1 MQQIEFAFKV
11 VKHAK
16 SNAIAVAKNNAAIG
30 VGGGQTNRIWAAQQ
44 AIEHAGERVKGAV
57 LASDAFFPFSDCVEA
72 AAKAG
77 ITAIIQ
83 PGGSVRDQESIDA
96 CDKYG
101 IAMVF
106 VGQRHF
112 KH

>member
-1 MQQIEFAFKV
+1 MATR
-11 VKHAK
+11 
-16 SNAIAVAKNNAAIG
+16 IALDY
-30 VGGGQTNRIWAAQQ
+30 
-44 AIEHAGERVKGAV
+44 AGERAKGAA
-57 LASDAFFPFSDCVEA
+57 LSSDAYFPFPDCVEA

-83 PGGSVRDQESIDA
+83 PGGSKNDQLSIDE
-96 CDKYG
+96 CNKHG

-106 VGQRHF
+106 VGMRHF